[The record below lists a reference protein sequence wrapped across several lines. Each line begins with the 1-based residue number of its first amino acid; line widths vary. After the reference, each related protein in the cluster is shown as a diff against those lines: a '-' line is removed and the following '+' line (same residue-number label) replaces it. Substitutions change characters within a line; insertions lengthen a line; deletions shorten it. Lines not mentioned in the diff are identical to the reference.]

1 MINFDEI
8 RVENFIAA
16 PDEPYAAKI
25 WIDSEK
31 GVFDNTKGVF
41 VSLPVMRNSKPA
53 VFNVNCSR
61 EELEYV
67 FEVLDF
73 TLFDETYKNKLE
85 QLETE
90 LFIKDCLIEQLQE
103 ENEALH
109 YRKAAAL

>member
-16 PDEPYAAKI
+16 TDEPCAAKI

-31 GVFDNTKGVF
+31 GIYDSAKGVF
-41 VSLPVMRNSKPA
+41 IALPVMRNEKCA
-53 VFNVNCSR
+53 VFNVNCDR
-61 EELEYV
+61 EDLENV
-67 FEVLDF
+67 FDILDI
-73 TLFDETYKNKLE
+73 TLFDETYKNRLD

-109 YRKAAAL
+109 YRRAAAL